1 MEKPT
6 EEEHKAILVGIT
18 GGIGSGK
25 STVSDMIENQNY
37 TVLNADIFAAVIMET
52 KSEVRSKLFEYFG
65 GKIFRDDG
73 MVNREYLASRV
84 FGEEKSHKEALKN
97 LNKIVHPFV
106 LDELLSR
113 AEVLASEGETCI
125 FIEVPLLYE
134 IGLEDAFDYVIL
146 VTAPDKIRIERVIA
160 RSELTEQ
167 QIRARMA
174 DQAPPEH
181 IKAMADFVIDNSG
194 TEVKLQQS
202 VDFLLS
208 VIPLLPPKLPDFDED
223 EESTSD

>member
-1 MEKPT
+1 MENPT
-6 EEEHKAILVGIT
+6 EEEHIAILVGIT

-25 STVSDMIENQNY
+25 STVSDMIEKQGF
-37 TVLNADIFAAVIMET
+37 TVLNADVFAAVLMET
-52 KSEVRSKLFEYFG
+52 KAEIRSKLFEYFG

-73 MVNREYLASRV
+73 LINREYLASRV
-84 FGEEKSHKEALKN
+84 FGEENSQREALKK
-97 LNKIVHPFV
+97 LNKIVHPYV
-106 LDELLSR
+106 LDELLDR

-146 VTAPDKIRIERVIA
+146 ITAPDGIRIKRVME

-174 DQAPPEH
+174 EQAPPEH
-181 IKAMADFVIDNSG
+181 MKAIADFVIDNSG
-194 TEVKLQQS
+194 TIAKLQQS
-202 VDFLLS
+202 IDFLLS
-208 VIPLLPPKLPDFDED
+208 VIPLLPPKEADGDES
-223 EESTSD
+223 EEPT